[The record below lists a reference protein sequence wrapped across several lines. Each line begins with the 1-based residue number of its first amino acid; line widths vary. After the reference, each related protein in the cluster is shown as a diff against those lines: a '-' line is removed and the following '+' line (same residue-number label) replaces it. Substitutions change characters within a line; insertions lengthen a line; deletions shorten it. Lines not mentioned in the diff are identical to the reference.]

1 MFTLNCCKCFQ
12 LRCPFQ
18 DFNEPGC
25 LLCLGLSPTCAVG
38 TAEQVQEGEA
48 LGWSGWGWGGSLAWG
63 TDCVPRLQMPPPAVA
78 TLPGNRQTGPVLPR
92 DEKFCM
98 AGCGEKQRQSG
109 WSGLRKRRIAVL
121 AVQPSGEAP
130 HAIREPGLKGAL
142 GPRVEMRFWK
152 VEEAFWSLWHR
163 MTAGAVIFLVR
174 FVEPAL

>member
-1 MFTLNCCKCFQ
+1 MVRVGVGREPSMGDRL
-12 LRCPFQ
+12 CPQ
-18 DFNEPGC
+18 AANASPG
-25 LLCLGLSPTCAVG
+25 SRHP
-38 TAEQVQEGEA
+38 
-48 LGWSGWGWGGSLAWG
+48 
-63 TDCVPRLQMPPPAVA
+63 PRQQAD
-78 TLPGNRQTGPVLPR
+78 GPVLPR

-109 WSGLRKRRIAVL
+109 WSGLRKRSIAVL